1 MNGANERTGS
11 TVNRRFF
18 RIEALNLF
26 KAVLLPL
33 LILGLAV
40 GITNNRMMNREID
53 GHSQSKIDYISERM
67 TSLTIDIERLT
78 YSLTTNPA
86 VTVRLKSAMQ
96 NAGEE
101 GIKSEEYA
109 VYNAVMDLIFATCS
123 RNPYI
128 ESFYIYF
135 EAGLSLI
142 HI

>member
-53 GHSQSKIDYISERM
+53 GHYQSKR
-67 TSLTIDIERLT
+67 R
-78 YSLTTNPA
+78 
-86 VTVRLKSAMQ
+86 
-96 NAGEE
+96 
-101 GIKSEEYA
+101 
-109 VYNAVMDLIFATCS
+109 CS
-123 RNPYI
+123 
-128 ESFYIYF
+128 S
-135 EAGLSLI
+135 
-142 HI
+142 